1 MSKQK
6 LSVNVLVKGG
16 ILTPSYLLL
25 LTGIA
30 KDNGNDTIGF
40 GSRQQVLFDVL
51 PDKKLE
57 VETQLAEKGFEFEW
71 VVNHKVKAEN
81 IVSSFPAHDIQPS
94 TYWIGASTFIS
105 ILEQFGAPVSLR
117 VNIVDP
123 KQNLVPNYGGHVNF
137 LASETELYWHL
148 VIKNVQDVELIDW
161 PILVHQDD
169 IAKLVYFLEKLY
181 LKQKNV
187 NDWFELSKKK
197 SFKSQ
202 DSKQAVPASNA
213 LPEYYEGFN
222 LMYGSTKYWAGFY
235 WRNNKYLISFLEE
248 VCELCLRSSIARISI
263 TPWKSFLIKDINR
276 EDRLLWEQL
285 TGRRGINMRH
295 SSFDLFWHLPYGAKN
310 EYRLKQHIV
319 RQMDKMDIRTFG
331 LTFAIG
337 RSKFPI
343 STVIIEERFFLSK
356 FNIPWLNDYSIWC
369 AQDFDTKT
377 GKYEKVSE
385 NISRKEIYGV
395 LIELS
400 KRYYLKLNSKTKP
413 KPQKET
419 IIKMDEVYQCKD
431 CLSIY
436 HPKFGDKPNNIV
448 PGTAFD
454 KLPKKYC
461 CAMCGAHKA
470 RFSMLEMASEM
481 FDTAGREN

>member
-6 LSVNVLVKGG
+6 LRVNVLVKGG

-40 GSRQQVLFDVL
+40 GSRQQVLFDVF
-51 PDKKLE
+51 PDKKTD
-57 VETQLAEKGFEFEW
+57 VEAQLNKKGFEFEW
-71 VVNHKVKAEN
+71 VINDNVKAEN

-94 TYWIGASTFIS
+94 TFWIGASTFIG

-123 KQNLVPNYGGHVNF
+123 KQNLVPNYGGHLNF
-137 LASETELYWHL
+137 IASETELYWHL
-148 VIKNVQDVELIDW
+148 VIKNVQNADLIEW
-161 PILVHQDD
+161 PVLVHQDD
-169 IAKLVYFLEKLY
+169 IAKLVYFLEELFI
-181 LKQKNV
+181 KQKDV
-187 NDWFELSKKK
+187 NDWFDFSKKY
-197 SFKSQ
+197 SFKNQ
-202 DSKQAVPASNA
+202 DSKEPIPVSNA

-222 LMYGSTKYWAGFY
+222 PMYDSTKYWGGFY

-295 SSFDLFWHLPYGAKN
+295 SSFDLFWHVPYGADN

-319 RQMDKMDIRTFG
+319 RHMDKLDIRTFG
-331 LTFAIG
+331 LTFALG

-343 STVIIEERFFLSK
+343 CTVIIEERYFLSK
-356 FNIPWLNDYSIWC
+356 FNIPWLNDYTIYC

-377 GKYEKVSE
+377 GKYDKVSE

-400 KRYYLKLNSKTKP
+400 KRFYLKLNNKTIRKV
-413 KPQKET
+413 KKET
-419 IIKMDEVYQCKD
+419 IIKMDAVYQCKD

-436 HPKFGDKPNNIV
+436 HPQFGDNQNNIA

-454 KLPKKYC
+454 DLPEKYC
-461 CAMCGAHKA
+461 CSTCGAGKKY
-470 RFSMLEMASEM
+470 FTELEMASDM
-481 FDTAGREN
+481 FNAAGREN